1 MHPFGSLGC
10 RGHSNSETSP
20 GHEAIEGDLAPVNFV
35 QATVLG
41 VVQGLTEFLPI
52 SSSAH
57 LLIVPR
63 LLKWKDPGA
72 AFTAV
77 IQLGTMLAVLIYFW
91 RDIVRIASTWFR
103 SLFDKELRH
112 HLDARMGWYVGLGTI
127 PVSVVGLVFS
137 DAIEGPARNLWINA
151 GSLIVMGLVLLVAE
165 WAARQKREIGDLNMR
180 DGLIIG
186 GFQCLALIPGSS
198 RSGSTI
204 TGGLFLGYTREAAAR
219 YSFLLS
225 VPAVVLSGLFELKD
239 VGDGGGYGAIPTVI
253 ATILAFIVG
262 YWSIA
267 FFLRFLVSHTLKSF
281 VVYRVIVGALV
292 IGLAAG
298 NAIN

>member
-1 MHPFGSLGC
+1 M
-10 RGHSNSETSP
+10 
-20 GHEAIEGDLAPVNFV
+20 NFV

-41 VVQGLTEFLPI
+41 VVQGLTEFLPV

-63 LLKWKDPGA
+63 LLGWKDPGA

-91 RDIVRIASTWFR
+91 RDIVRITATWFR
-103 SLFDKELRH
+103 SLTDKELRG

-127 PVSVVGLVFS
+127 PVSVVGLAF
-137 DAIEGPARNLWINA
+137 DHAIEGPARNLWLNA
-151 GSLIVMGLVLLVAE
+151 GSLIVMGLVLMVAE
-165 WAARQKREIGDLNMR
+165 WAGRQKLEVGDLNLR

-225 VPAVVLSGLFELKD
+225 IPAVVLSGLFELRKAGEGGFPV
-239 VGDGGGYGAIPTVI
+239 VGTAV
-253 ATILAFIVG
+253 ATLVSFAVG
-262 YWSIA
+262 YASIA
-267 FFLRFLVSHTLKSF
+267 WLLRFLVRHSTLLF
-281 VVYRVIVGALV
+281 VYYRVALGAVLFGLLLAGALT
-292 IGLAAG
+292 AT
-298 NAIN
+298 

>member
-1 MHPFGSLGC
+1 M
-10 RGHSNSETSP
+10 
-20 GHEAIEGDLAPVNFV
+20 NFV

-63 LLKWKDPGA
+63 LLGWKDPGA
-72 AFTAV
+72 SFTAV

-91 RDIVRIASTWFR
+91 RDIVRITATWFR
-103 SLFDKELRH
+103 SLTDKELRS

-127 PVSVVGLVFS
+127 PVSVAGLAFEH
-137 DAIEGPARNLWINA
+137 AIEGPARDLWINA
-151 GSLIVMGLVLLVAE
+151 GSLIVMGILLMVAE
-165 WAARQKREIGDLNMR
+165 WAGRQKLEVGDLNMR

-186 GFQCLALIPGSS
+186 VFQCLALIPGSS

-225 VPAVVLSGLFELKD
+225 IPAVVLSGLFELRK
-239 VGDGGGYGAIPTVI
+239 VGDGGFPVAGTAV
-253 ATILAFIVG
+253 ATIVSFVVG
-262 YWSIA
+262 YASIA
-267 FFLRFLVSHTLKSF
+267 WLLRFLVRHSTLLF
-281 VVYRVIVGALV
+281 VYYRVAAGGILFGL
-292 IGLAAG
+292 LAAG
-298 NAIN
+298 AITAT

>member
-1 MHPFGSLGC
+1 M
-10 RGHSNSETSP
+10 
-20 GHEAIEGDLAPVNFV
+20 NFV

-41 VVQGLTEFLPI
+41 IVQGLTEFLPI

-63 LLKWKDPGA
+63 LLGWKDPGA

-77 IQLGTMLAVLIYFW
+77 IQLGTMLAVLLFFW
-91 RDIVRIASTWFR
+91 KDIVRIIGTWFR
-103 SLFDKELRH
+103 SLFDKELRG

-127 PVSVVGLVFS
+127 PVSVVGLAFNHL
-137 DAIEGPARNLWINA
+137 IEGPARNLWINA
-151 GSLIVMGLVLLVAE
+151 ASLVIMGLVMMVAE
-165 WAARQKREIGDLNMR
+165 WAGRQKLEVGDLNMR

-225 VPAVVLSGLFELKD
+225 IPAVVLSGLFELRK
-239 VGDGGGYGAIPTVI
+239 VSDGGLPIAGTAVATV
-253 ATILAFIVG
+253 V
-262 YWSIA
+262 
-267 FFLRFLVSHTLKSF
+267 SF
-281 VVYRVIVGALV
+281 VVGYASIAWLLKFLVRHSTLLFTYYRVALGGV
-292 IGLAAG
+292 LIGLLAAG
-298 NAIN
+298 AITAT

>member
-1 MHPFGSLGC
+1 M
-10 RGHSNSETSP
+10 
-20 GHEAIEGDLAPVNFV
+20 NFV

-63 LLKWKDPGA
+63 LLGWKDPGA

-91 RDIVRIASTWFR
+91 RDIIRIAAAWFR
-103 SLFDKELRH
+103 SLFDKELRPT
-112 HLDARMGWYVGLGTI
+112 LDARMGWYVGLGTI
-127 PVSVVGLVFS
+127 PVSVAGLAFTH
-137 DAIEGPARNLWINA
+137 AIEGPARNLWLNA
-151 GSLIVMGLVLLVAE
+151 SSLIGMGLLLLVAE
-165 WAARQKREIGDLNMR
+165 WAAHQKREVGDLNLR

-225 VPAVVLSGLFELKD
+225 VPAVVLSGLFELRK
-239 VGDGGGYGAIPTVI
+239 VGEGTLPVAGTVVATVVSFVIGYA
-253 ATILAFIVG
+253 
-262 YWSIA
+262 SIA
-267 FFLRFLVSHTLKSF
+267 WLLRYLVRHSTLVF
-281 VVYRVIVGALV
+281 VYYRVALGGILFGLLTAGALS
-292 IGLAAG
+292 AT
-298 NAIN
+298 

>member
-1 MHPFGSLGC
+1 
-10 RGHSNSETSP
+10 
-20 GHEAIEGDLAPVNFV
+20 VNFV

-41 VVQGLTEFLPI
+41 IVQGLTEFLPI

-63 LLKWKDPGA
+63 LLDWKDPGA

-91 RDIVRIASTWFR
+91 RDIVRISVTWFR
-103 SLFDKELRH
+103 SLFNPDLRH

-127 PVSVVGLVFS
+127 PVSVVGLAFNS
-137 DAIEGPARNLWINA
+137 AIEGPARNLWINA
-151 GSLIVMGLVLLVAE
+151 GSLIVMGLVLLIAE
-165 WAARQKREIGDLNMR
+165 WAARQKREIGDLNLR

-225 VPAVVLSGLFELKD
+225 TPAIVLSALFELRKF
-239 VGDGGGYGAIPTVI
+239 VRGDETHASGGELLVSTAF
-253 ATILAFIVG
+253 AFIVG
-262 YWSIA
+262 YWSISFLLRYLARHSLGA
-267 FFLRFLVSHTLKSF
+267 FVA
-281 VVYRVIVGALV
+281 YRVLLGAVV
-292 IGLAAG
+292 IALTAAG
-298 NAIN
+298 AIS